1 MSATPPGGFDLQM
14 YNDIYTVY
22 FFLIFEVVFL
32 NIDSNEKNFERNIEM
47 SQWYV
52 LQKNNTYYISI
63 IIIIIIVRVD
73 TTGYLSYYT
82 D

>member
-1 MSATPPGGFDLQM
+1 MKK
-14 YNDIYTVY
+14 Y
-22 FFLIFEVVFL
+22 
-32 NIDSNEKNFERNIEM
+32 FERNIEM

-52 LQKNNTYYISI
+52 LQKNNNYYISI
-63 IIIIIIVRVD
+63 IIIIIVRVRVD

>member
-1 MSATPPGGFDLQM
+1 MKK
-14 YNDIYTVY
+14 Y
-22 FFLIFEVVFL
+22 
-32 NIDSNEKNFERNIEM
+32 FERNIEM

-52 LQKNNTYYISI
+52 LQKNNNYYISIIII

>member
-1 MSATPPGGFDLQM
+1 MKK
-14 YNDIYTVY
+14 Y
-22 FFLIFEVVFL
+22 
-32 NIDSNEKNFERNIEM
+32 FERNIEM

-52 LQKNNTYYISI
+52 LQKNNNYYISIII

>member
-1 MSATPPGGFDLQM
+1 MKK
-14 YNDIYTVY
+14 Y
-22 FFLIFEVVFL
+22 
-32 NIDSNEKNFERNIEM
+32 FERNIEM

-52 LQKNNTYYISI
+52 LQKNNNYYISI

>member
-1 MSATPPGGFDLQM
+1 MKK
-14 YNDIYTVY
+14 Y
-22 FFLIFEVVFL
+22 
-32 NIDSNEKNFERNIEM
+32 FERNIEM

-52 LQKNNTYYISI
+52 LQKNNNYYISII

>member
-1 MSATPPGGFDLQM
+1 MKK
-14 YNDIYTVY
+14 Y
-22 FFLIFEVVFL
+22 
-32 NIDSNEKNFERNIEM
+32 FERNIEM

-52 LQKNNTYYISI
+52 LQKNNNYYIS